1 MDNRWKF
8 LYCGMTELWGHVKES
23 GSRMESPVQAGYQPL
38 RQIRVA
44 MGSRDA
50 ERNKVAKSVS
60 HASRKAA
67 IVLYRTR
74 TVNRHR
80 WMRENLRPAEEA
92 LSRNSAKMAP

>member
-1 MDNRWKF
+1 
-8 LYCGMTELWGHVKES
+8 
-23 GSRMESPVQAGYQPL
+23 MESPVQAYQSL

-50 ERNKVAKSVS
+50 GEIQVAKSVS

-67 IVLYRTR
+67 IVYTR

-92 LSRNSAKMAP
+92 LSRNSAK